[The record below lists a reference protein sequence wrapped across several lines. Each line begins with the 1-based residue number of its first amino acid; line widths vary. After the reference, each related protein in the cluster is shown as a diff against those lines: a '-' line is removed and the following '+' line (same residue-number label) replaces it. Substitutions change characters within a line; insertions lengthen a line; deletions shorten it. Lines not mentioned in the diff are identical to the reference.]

1 MFFGKIIYDNNSDN
15 DDDDEKVFNSLNC
28 FF

>member
-1 MFFGKIIYDNNSDN
+1 MFSGKTIYDNNSDN

-28 FF
+28 LL